1 MFMSH
6 CGSVRRKEQT
16 SFQRGA
22 APTAVSSPTCECVS
36 RIAAP
41 NFSRSTERSR
51 SLISGLFVLVATE
64 LHEVFHDVLARLHDA
79 GRAVATGHLV
89 LEEDETVHDGLG
101 ARRAARHVA

>member
-6 CGSVRRKEQT
+6 CGSLRRKAQT

-22 APTAVSSPTCECVS
+22 ATTAVSSPTCECVS

-51 SLISGLFVLVATE
+51 SLISRLFVLVATE
-64 LHEVFHDVLARLHDA
+64 LHEVSHDILARLHDA
-79 GRAVATGHLV
+79 GGAIASRDLV

-101 ARRAARHVA
+101 